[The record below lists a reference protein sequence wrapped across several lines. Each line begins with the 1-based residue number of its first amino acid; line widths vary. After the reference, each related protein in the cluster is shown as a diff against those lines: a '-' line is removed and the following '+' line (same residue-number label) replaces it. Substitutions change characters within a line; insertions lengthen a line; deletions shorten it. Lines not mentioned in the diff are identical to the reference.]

1 MERRPPGAG
10 PEWDLRRRLLAAV
23 GRTLPPAPVPVWP
36 LVAVGAAVWDGWTVL
51 EGRELFLWQDP
62 GVWPDLQG
70 EAFWR
75 SVWAV
80 RALRPRAAFLVIPR
94 DDHPARL
101 ARWAAR
107 LQARRTPVALARDP
121 ARWWDPEGWRR
132 WGPWPAPRPGPA
144 PDPPPAAG
152 WALEVGAARS
162 VYRTAGEAAA
172 RHPAAARI
180 LLQMGG
186 TRGWWRV
193 EELEAFLGPE
203 TAQEG
208 VAAGVRAGLLEE
220 VAGRVRATPAGR
232 QVLRRLLPSAGG
244 EERRAGNPWPDSFH
258 SKAIARALAGMRR
271 AGWEICGGG
280 REALLAGRGSYAV
293 PDAVVLARDRLGR
306 PWLWILE
313 LFRQNR
319 SRADQQQM
327 VARRAGRLLAL
338 LGWRPTDPYRL
349 GIWIVGPTPGLQA
362 LTFLVQDRPEVRWH
376 LARWVFPP
384 DPEADRAQ
392 LPAALRY

>member
-1 MERRPPGAG
+1 MEQTPPGAG
-10 PEWDLRRRLLAAV
+10 PEWALRRRVLAAA
-23 GRTLPPAPVPVWP
+23 GRTLPPAPLPVWP
-36 LVAVGAAVWDGWTVL
+36 LVAVGAAVWDGWTL
-51 EGRELFLWQDP
+51 REGQELFLWQDP

-75 SVWAV
+75 SVWIV
-80 RALRPRAAFLVIPR
+80 RVLRPRAAFLVIPR

-107 LQARRTPVALARDP
+107 LRARRTPVALALDP
-121 ARWWDPEGWRR
+121 SRWWEPAVWRR
-132 WGPWPAPRPGPA
+132 WGMWPPARSGPD

-152 WALEVGAARS
+152 WALEVGASRP

-172 RHPAAARI
+172 EHPAVARI

-186 TRGWWRV
+186 TRGWWRS

-203 TAQEG
+203 VVREG
-208 VAAGVRAGLLEE
+208 LAAGVRTGLLEE
-220 VAGRVRATPAGR
+220 VRGQVRATLAGR

-244 EERRAGNPWPDSFH
+244 EERRAGNAWPNSFH
-258 SKAIARALAGMRR
+258 SEAIARALAQLRR

-280 REALLAGRGSYAV
+280 REVLLAGRGRYAV
-293 PDAVVLARDRLGR
+293 PDAVVLARDRRGQ

-319 SRADQQQM
+319 ARADQRQLM
-327 VARRAGRLLAL
+327 ARRAGRLLVL
-338 LGWRPTDPYRL
+338 LGWRPKDPYRL
-349 GIWIVGPTPGLQA
+349 GIWIVGPAGGLEG

-384 DPEADRAQ
+384 DPETDRTQ
-392 LPAALRY
+392 LPAILRY